1 MHTGPMM
8 KLRPKETTKFL
19 YILDQETVNLG
30 GLDRIKETVWELS
43 LVRNSKW
50 NLDWDSRIVKS
61 YKVCFYSFLCFKL
74 PMLGDKDAVFRLIH
88 EGYLSYERFISC
100 FLVAEESLNVLA
112 LAISQVASIHN
123 NQYAIVRIWGQPASG
138 PYSFILLI
146 FVIQM
151 SVYWLRHCTVEKT
164 SPACLPCSLA
174 FHSHTNYLIIQR
186 SFRPVPQT

>member
-8 KLRPKETTKFL
+8 KLRPKEINKFL
-19 YILDQETVNLG
+19 YILDQETVNLR

-50 NLDWDSRIVKS
+50 NLDWDSRLVKS
-61 YKVCFYSFLCFKL
+61 NKVCFYSFLCFKL
-74 PMLGDKDAVFRLIH
+74 PTFGDKDAVFRLIR

-123 NQYAIVRIWGQPASG
+123 NQYAIVAHLGA
-138 PYSFILLI
+138 
-146 FVIQM
+146 
-151 SVYWLRHCTVEKT
+151 
-164 SPACLPCSLA
+164 ACL
-174 FHSHTNYLIIQR
+174 
-186 SFRPVPQT
+186 RPLQFYFVNCCNSDVSILT